1 MTFPTIVNMGQAIQT
16 RTKFLL
22 ITNTDIAP
30 AMTQS
35 DHPFLGVLVDLLQKS
50 HPDQPREDLEKEL
63 LRAATPA
70 VHDKPMAPPWV
81 AFPNID
87 SFPSIG
93 WRMGPGEDYLDAFS
107 DWLTSLTQSEITE
120 YQRQHPEPEKF
131 RGVYTFI
138 LERQK

>member
-1 MTFPTIVNMGQAIQT
+1 MGQAIQT

-22 ITNTDIAP
+22 ITNPDKAF

-35 DHPFLGVLVDLLQKS
+35 ATPFLGVLVYLLQKS
-50 HPDQPREDLEKEL
+50 HPDQSREDLEKEL

-81 AFPNID
+81 AFTNID

-93 WRMGPGEDYLDAFS
+93 SRMGPGEDYLDAFA
-107 DWLTSLTQSEITE
+107 DWLTSLTQSEIAE

-131 RGVYTFI
+131 GGFYTFI